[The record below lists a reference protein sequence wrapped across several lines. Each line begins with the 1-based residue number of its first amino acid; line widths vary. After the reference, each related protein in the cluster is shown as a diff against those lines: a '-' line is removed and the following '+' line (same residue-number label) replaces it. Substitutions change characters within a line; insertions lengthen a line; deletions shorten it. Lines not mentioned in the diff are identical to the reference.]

1 MSVLKGKN
9 KRHLEKVYK
18 FENAEKK
25 LFFFLDGFLECI
37 FREAGRQHLNGLT
50 KTLENAQV
58 KRLTV

>member
-18 FENAEKK
+18 FENVEKK
-25 LFFFLDGFLECI
+25 LFFLDGFLERI